1 MIGTMRLLR
10 VPDGFVT
17 DMITQGSRVLMTLRW
32 HVRPPAP
39 NDRIETASFGTW
51 HVEELLSLP
60 NEHRGAVAA
69 VSFLPLERHAPVRA
83 SLSDAPAASP
93 VLYGADRDVR
103 PG

>member
-1 MIGTMRLLR
+1 MRLLR

-51 HVEELLSLP
+51 HVEELLSHP
-60 NEHRGAVAA
+60 NEHRGAVVA
-69 VSFLPLERHAPVRA
+69 VRVLPPERRAPASPSVPTPVSPSAPV
-83 SLSDAPAASP
+83 PEHGAA
-93 VLYGADRDVR
+93 R
-103 PG
+103 P